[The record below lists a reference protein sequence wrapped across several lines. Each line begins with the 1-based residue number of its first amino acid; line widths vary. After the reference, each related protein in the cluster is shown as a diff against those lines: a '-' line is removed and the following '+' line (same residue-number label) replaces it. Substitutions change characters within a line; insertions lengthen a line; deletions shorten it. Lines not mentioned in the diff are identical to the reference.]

1 MKGKSRLNPAKLATE
16 RKRERRRGGKPEAPK
31 PRTPKAPRGGDGR
44 GPRSAGTAA
53 PRGRFAPAGASPR
66 GRTAQA
72 GAAAGLGADVDTS
85 AQRSGRGPRPEREAR
100 REISPGSAAALALPR
115 VVLAG
120 RPNAGKSSLFNRLL
134 RRRKAV
140 VDPTPGVTRDVVEA
154 VATFGDRA
162 VLLVDTGGFEGDNQ
176 NVAIAGPSTDRLDRA
191 VRDTSL
197 SAVEHAALVVYVLD
211 GKAGL
216 SPADEAAAVE
226 LRRRNVPVLFV
237 VNKLD
242 SPGRLAGGSEFYRL
256 GAEELIPVSA
266 AHGHG
271 IAELVERILAATPET
286 TLRTDEAGGAGGAG
300 VDAVIDPAIRV
311 AIVGRPNAGKSS
323 LVNRLLGYER
333 SIVDPTAGTT
343 RDAIDTL
350 LEVGGTRYVLVDT
363 AGIRR
368 RSKVLDPLERSSVGS
383 AIEAL
388 ARADVA
394 VLVIDAVEGLTT
406 QDQKLA
412 ALAWNEGKGLVL
424 VVNKWDLRR
433 DTKPKEYLENIAHQ
447 MPTLDAFPM
456 LTISAKSGVGVE
468 TVLPTVK
475 RVATAHAAELQT
487 AKLNQVVMH
496 AFQSKEPPAVQG
508 RRPRIYYATQV
519 ARRPPTV
526 VVFSSIPGSIHPSYH
541 RYLVNQIAS
550 AFRLKGTPLR
560 LTFRARH

>member
-1 MKGKSRLNPAKLATE
+1 M
-16 RKRERRRGGKPEAPK
+16 
-31 PRTPKAPRGGDGR
+31 
-44 GPRSAGTAA
+44 
-53 PRGRFAPAGASPR
+53 
-66 GRTAQA
+66 
-72 GAAAGLGADVDTS
+72 
-85 AQRSGRGPRPEREAR
+85 
-100 REISPGSAAALALPR
+100 
-115 VVLAG
+115 
-120 RPNAGKSSLFNRLL
+120 
-134 RRRKAV
+134 
-140 VDPTPGVTRDVVEA
+140 
-154 VATFGDRA
+154 
-162 VLLVDTGGFEGDNQ
+162 
-176 NVAIAGPSTDRLDRA
+176 
-191 VRDTSL
+191 
-197 SAVEHAALVVYVLD
+197 
-211 GKAGL
+211 
-216 SPADEAAAVE
+216 
-226 LRRRNVPVLFV
+226 PVLFV

-242 SPGRLAGGSEFYRL
+242 SPGRLAGGSDFYRL

-286 TLRTDEAGGAGGAG
+286 TLRTDPAG
-300 VDAVIDPAIRV
+300 VVADATDPAIRV

-350 LEVGGTRYVLVDT
+350 LEVSGTRYVLVDT

-433 DTKPKEYLENIAHQ
+433 DTKPKEYLENVAHQ

-456 LTISAKSGVGVE
+456 LTISAKNGVGVE

-475 RVATAHAAELQT
+475 RVAAAHAAELQT
-487 AKLNQVVMH
+487 AKLNQVVVH
-496 AFQSKEPPAVQG
+496 AFQTKEPPAVQG

-560 LTFRARH
+560 LSFRARH

>member
-1 MKGKSRLNPAKLATE
+1 M
-16 RKRERRRGGKPEAPK
+16 
-31 PRTPKAPRGGDGR
+31 
-44 GPRSAGTAA
+44 
-53 PRGRFAPAGASPR
+53 
-66 GRTAQA
+66 
-72 GAAAGLGADVDTS
+72 
-85 AQRSGRGPRPEREAR
+85 
-100 REISPGSAAALALPR
+100 
-115 VVLAG
+115 LAG

-140 VDPTPGVTRDVVEA
+140 VDPTPGVTRDLVEA

-176 NVAIAGPSTDRLDRA
+176 NVLVAAPSTDRLDRA

-197 SAVEHAALVVYVLD
+197 AAVGQAALVVYVLD

-216 SPADEAAAVE
+216 SPADEAAAAE

-256 GAEELIPVSA
+256 GADELIPVSA

-271 IAELVERILAATPET
+271 IAELVERILAATPVA
-286 TLRTDEAGGAGGAG
+286 TLHAESTAADGAAPAARTDGG
-300 VDAVIDPAIRV
+300 IRV
-311 AIVGRPNAGKSS
+311 AIIGRPNAGKSS
-323 LVNRLLGYER
+323 LVNRLLGFER
-333 SIVDPTAGTT
+333 SIVDATAGTT
-343 RDAIDTL
+343 RDALDTL

-383 AIEAL
+383 AIEAIG
-388 ARADVA
+388 RADVV

-412 ALAWNEGKGLVL
+412 ALAWHEGKGLVL
-424 VVNKWDLRR
+424 VVNKWDLQR
-433 DTKPKEYLENIAHQ
+433 DVKPKEYLENVAHQ
-447 MPTLDAFPM
+447 MPSLDAFPM
-456 LTISAKSGVGVE
+456 LTISAKSGAGVE

-487 AKLNQVVMH
+487 ARLNQVVMN
-496 AFQSKEPPAVQG
+496 AFQAKEPPSVQG

-519 ARRPPTV
+519 ARRPPTIL
-526 VVFSSIPGSIHPSYH
+526 VFSSIPGSIHPSYH
-541 RYLVNQIAS
+541 RYLANQIAA

-560 LTFRARH
+560 ISFRARH